1 MKSIRRKTHVT
12 PGLLEVYFSNL
23 CNMSCTYCSAK
34 FSSVIQH
41 ENEKFGEFTKNGLE
55 IYEWPDNPEYEKM
68 RDMFWDW
75 MDLHGQELYTLHVL
89 GGRTFIPTSLRCF

>member
-1 MKSIRRKTHVT
+1 
-12 PGLLEVYFSNL
+12 
-23 CNMSCTYCSAK
+23 MSCTYCSAK

-75 MDLHGQELYTLHVL
+75 MDFMD
-89 GGRTFIPTSLRCF
+89 RTIHITCIG